1 MILVFLL
8 FDLAL
13 SVFTEFQVLFGCVF
27 FWFNTIQR
35 LISSQNLR
43 NRQTHWLCVNFDL
56 VNILVILV
64 SLLPHYMW
72 WGTWELSMKTTQQR
86 ANIIAIDEIRI
97 HEHCFWIDW
106 YRIECVER
114 KKNFLPIKSRCK
126 IVLCALNNH
135 WHNEAI
141 SCHNSI
147 LVVCFFLNIQYVY
160 KQNIFIWLTHYLYW
174 WNKWHRLLFL
184 VSWNQND
191 VRYLGWF

>member
-1 MILVFLL
+1 MIWRCQFSQSFKFCLV
-8 FDLAL
+8 
-13 SVFTEFQVLFGCVF
+13 VF
-27 FWFNTIQR
+27 FFGFNTIQR

-72 WGTWELSMKTTQQR
+72 WGTWKLSMKTTQQR

-97 HEHCFWIDW
+97 HEHCFLIDW

-114 KKNFLPIKSRCK
+114 EKKNFLPIKSRCK

-147 LVVCFFLNIQYVY
+147 LVVCFF
-160 KQNIFIWLTHYLYW
+160 WTSHSMCT
-174 WNKWHRLLFL
+174 NKTYSFDWHIIYTDEI
-184 VSWNQND
+184 ND
-191 VRYLGWF
+191 IDCCF